1 MHILVL
7 IVSQRFL
14 MLHLIALTTQL
25 ILSITTS
32 TTTVCNLTSAEDV
45 HLDCSTN
52 PIYNNSTVDPMSA
65 EGMRGYCSADPV
77 NIENICD
84 PELCD
89 TEESIATS
97 SDFQAKNSDVDCTI
111 VTGVSNSSR
120 LKNMV
125 S

>member
-1 MHILVL
+1 
-7 IVSQRFL
+7 

-45 HLDCSTN
+45 HPDCSTN
-52 PIYNNSTVDPMSA
+52 PINNNSTVDPMSA

-120 LKNMV
+120 LKSMV